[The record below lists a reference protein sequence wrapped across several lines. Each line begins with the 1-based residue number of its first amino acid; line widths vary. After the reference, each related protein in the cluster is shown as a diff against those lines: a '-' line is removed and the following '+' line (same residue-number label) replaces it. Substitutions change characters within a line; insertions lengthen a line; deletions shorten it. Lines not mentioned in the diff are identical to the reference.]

1 MKMSLLKVKNTTR
14 GGSYFGE
21 YDLTEKKYVVF
32 VVFVVTIV
40 I

>member
-21 YDLTEKKYVVF
+21 YDLTENLTVF